1 MSLIAQFKTEWSNRQ
16 NFDSPIVIWGGLLS
30 LGIILWALILMPYL
44 QWRGQQYQQFDQKI
58 KKVSRLQALQEAADE
73 WQQAQQQFQSAE
85 EQMIASLFQQT
96 SYVTAQTA
104 LLNLLRKE
112 IKNNSLKLESQRLQE
127 SEAEKNIGQK
137 ISITL
142 RLKGDLINVLQLIHN
157 LSQHPKLLNIEK
169 LYINKSRQNLMAV
182 TLQVSGFR
190 LTADNTESEE

>member
-1 MSLIAQFKTEWSNRQ
+1 MSLIAQLKTEWSNRQ

-30 LGIILWALILMPYL
+30 LGIILWALILMPYV
-44 QWRGQQYQQFDQKI
+44 QWRDQQYKQFDQKI

-73 WQQAQQQFQSAE
+73 WQQAQQQFQTAE
-85 EQMIASLFQQT
+85 EQMVASLFQQT
-96 SYVTAQTA
+96 SYVTAQTE
-104 LLNLLRKE
+104 LLTLLRKE

-127 SEAEKNIGQK
+127 SETEKNIGQR

-142 RLKGDLINVLQLIHN
+142 RLKGELINVLQLIHN
-157 LSQHPKLLNIEK
+157 ISQHSKLLNIDK
-169 LYINKSRQNLMAV
+169 LYINKGRQNKMAV